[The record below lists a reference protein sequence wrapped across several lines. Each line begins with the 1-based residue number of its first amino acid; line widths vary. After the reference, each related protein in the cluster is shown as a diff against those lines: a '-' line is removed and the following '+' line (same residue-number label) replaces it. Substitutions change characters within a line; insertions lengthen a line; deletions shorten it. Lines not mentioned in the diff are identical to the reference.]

1 MPYLSQHSYTMAVVW
16 GVTVMLVLAAASVRA
31 DDLRLDVMQDE
42 LLGGEYYPT
51 SSNNTWYIKFSASVE
66 GEDIVSVCEIW
77 SMKGDYFE
85 VTDLKIPYRNK
96 HSRKVD
102 QMRTK
107 IISAAKATAQVLKF
121 SWVLPA
127 AADDIAEAYWNMAD
141 SLARKTADMEKNQVR
156 FAVMYHSII
165 IRAALRIMNGA
176 KQTKDICQVSPDYE
190 HAESSMLFICTQDL
204 PHLNQSLLLHDQ
216 LIQNHTLPPQPQ
228 ERPKRFIRFR
238 RVTRWVPRIRIR
250 FSRWFRRCSYCR
262 VISPLG
268 RGLCGSDHGCCGNY
282 NGCCIYAHSLCYLHD
297 KACTCCA
304 HWWCLWDC
312 KCDSGCSC

>member
-1 MPYLSQHSYTMAVVW
+1 
-16 GVTVMLVLAAASVRA
+16 MLVLAAASVRA

-42 LLGGEYYPT
+42 LLGGEYYSN
-51 SSNNTWYIKFSASVE
+51 SSNNTWYIKFSAKVE

-141 SLARKTADMEKNQVR
+141 SLAKKTADMGKNQVR

-165 IRAALRIMNGA
+165 VQAALRIMNGA
-176 KQTKDICQVSPDYE
+176 KQTKDICHVSPDYE
-190 HAESSMLFICTQDL
+190 YAESSMLFICAQDL

-216 LIQNHTLPPQPQ
+216 MIQDHTLLPQPQ

-238 RVTRWVPRIRIR
+238 WVRRIRIR
-250 FSRWFRRCSYCR
+250 FSHWRSRVRGNCPSCR
-262 VISPLG
+262 H
-268 RGLCGSDHGCCGNY
+268 RLCGRDHGCCGNY
-282 NGCCIYAHSLCYLHD
+282 NGCCHFSNYVCYRHD
-297 KACTCCA
+297 RACTCCD
-304 HWWCLWDC
+304 HWWCLWGC
-312 KCDSGCSC
+312 ECDSDCSCCRC